1 MTKRNQSATP
11 LHPDEADKFID
22 VSTEPEPKP
31 APAKPKRPRTES
43 PETLATRAHR
53 IRRELHER
61 LEAEIARHTAKRA
74 ELNTVISA
82 HDDECR
88 KLPEAAR
95 VIFER
100 LVG

>member
-1 MTKRNQSATP
+1 MTKRNQPEASPPIETGPGGYTP
-11 LHPDEADKFID
+11 AN
-22 VSTEPEPKP
+22 
-31 APAKPKRPRTES
+31 PKRPRTES
-43 PETLATRAHR
+43 PETLATRALR
-53 IRRELHER
+53 TRRQLHER

-74 ELNTVISA
+74 ELSAIISA